1 MCGWQL
7 TESSLAPSKNAIATK
22 PTDLPSASCDLDLW
36 HLTPKVY
43 RFMSLPPGPLESVR
57 FQNIVFISLTTDEW
71 MKKSTDMLT
80 TLCLVSDCQS
90 RLVEAQKRCT
100 TRKRHH
106 CFNVVHCPIWGL
118 RCGHLWG
125 RLFLQH
131 WLNVVLWLTTVH
143 RPLVTAVGKKFTTK
157 YSFKYNSLMYD

>member
-125 RLFLQH
+125 SSAALAER
-131 WLNVVLWLTTVH
+131 
-143 RPLVTAVGKKFTTK
+143 RPLTDDSPSPFGDCSWQEVHNKVFIQI
-157 YSFKYNSLMYD
+157 